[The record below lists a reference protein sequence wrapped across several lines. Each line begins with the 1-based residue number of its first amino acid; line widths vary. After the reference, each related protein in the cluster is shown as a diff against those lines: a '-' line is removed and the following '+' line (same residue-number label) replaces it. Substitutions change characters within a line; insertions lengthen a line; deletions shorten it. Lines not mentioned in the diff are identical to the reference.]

1 MIEAMDIHIKQGNFE
16 LENLSFSIETGEY
29 ACLIGQTGTGKTTI
43 LEAICGLKSP
53 KVGSFT
59 LKGKNITLLKP
70 AERKIGFVPQDGAL
84 FETMTVSEN
93 ISFALRIRKWS
104 KQDREKRAEE
114 LAELLSISHLLDRM
128 PENLSGGEK
137 QRVALGRALSFYPS
151 IICLDEPMSALDDQ
165 TKLELYKLIK
175 DIRKELTLTA
185 LHITHNIEE
194 VEQLA
199 DKVLHLKDG
208 VLKTYSKI
216 DFMRKK
222 NDLIFSNPV
231 TVNG

>member
-1 MIEAMDIHIKQGNFE
+1 MIEGNKVHIKQGNFE
-16 LENLSFSIETGEY
+16 LKDLSFSIETGEY

-43 LEAICGLKSP
+43 LEAICGLKP
-53 KVGSFT
+53 VKGGSFN
-59 LKGKNITLLKP
+59 LDGKDITHLKP
-70 AERKIGFVPQDGAL
+70 SERHVGFVPQDGAL

-93 ISFALRIRKWS
+93 ISFALKIRKWS
-104 KQDREKRAEE
+104 KSDRVKRAEE
-114 LAELLSISHLLDRM
+114 LAELLSIGHILERK
-128 PENLSGGEK
+128 PTNLSGGEK

-165 TKLELYKLIK
+165 TKMDLYGLIN

-208 VLKTYSKI
+208 GLSAYSKV
-216 DFMRKK
+216 DFLDKK
-222 NDLIFSNPV
+222 NELIFNKSINDD
-231 TVNG
+231 

>member
-1 MIEAMDIHIKQGNFE
+1 MIVGSSIHIEQGNFK
-16 LENLSFSIETGEY
+16 LKDLSFSIETGEY

-43 LEAICGLKSP
+43 LEAICGLKS
-53 KVGSFT
+53 V
-59 LKGKNITLLKP
+59 KGGVFNLDGKDITNLKP
-70 AERKIGFVPQDGAL
+70 SERHVGFVPQDGAL

-93 ISFALRIRKWS
+93 ISFALKIRKWS
-104 KQDREKRAEE
+104 HADRVKRAEE
-114 LAELLSISHLLDRM
+114 LADLLSIGHLLGRK

-137 QRVALGRALSFYPS
+137 QRVALGRALSFYPK

-165 TKLELYKLIK
+165 TKMDLYGLIN

-199 DKVLHLKDG
+199 DKVLYLKDG
-208 VLKTYSKI
+208 LLSTYSKTS
-216 DFMRKK
+216 FLEKK
-222 NDLIFSNPV
+222 NELIFNKS
-231 TVNG
+231 TVG